1 MITNTVIEK
10 FYKDVHKLGLKFPVK
25 EIQKQTGYG
34 KPQVSEILNRKKDPS
49 EAFIKKFYA
58 KFYPSSNEVLP
69 ETVDSK
75 VKDGAAQYAIK
86 QNPDDATATLAES
99 NRIIAASNRELAE
112 SNKLLARG
120 NAELAESNKELA
132 KSNAD
137 IVAKLKITENAGLQ
151 SPLTVQTILP
161 GLLELLID
169 LGQGKLWDNKDQAE
183 TILNKRL
190 FGHPKGKL
198 LKGIQTDSDKQHTK
212 K

>member
-1 MITNTVIEK
+1 MITRTAIEK

-34 KPQVSEILNRKKDPS
+34 KPQVSEILSRKKDPS
-49 EAFIKKFYA
+49 EAFINKFYA

-69 ETVDSK
+69 ETVESK

-86 QNPDDATATLAES
+86 PTPGDATATLVES
-99 NRIIAASNRELAE
+99 NRLIADSNRELAE

-137 IVAKLKITENAGLQ
+137 IIAKLKFTENAGQ
-151 SPLTVQTILP
+151 ESPLTVQTILP

-190 FGHPKGKL
+190 FGHPKGNPSKR
-198 LKGIQTDSDKQHTK
+198 IQTDSGK
-212 K
+212 